1 MRAARVLG
9 FTALGLLAAALALLT
24 VAAVLMANLWS
35 EGVEFEGEYWGAMV
49 LAGVTGTLCALD
61 LFALVVA
68 LRGRRLLAHYRQER
82 ADWQEAR
89 QAQGSLLR
97 RRSYVTD

>member
-1 MRAARVLG
+1 VVRAARVLG

-24 VAAVLMANLWS
+24 AEAVLMANLWS
-35 EGVEFEGEYWGAMV
+35 DGLEFEGEYWGAMV

-68 LRGRRLLAHYRQER
+68 LRGRRLLALYRRER
-82 ADWQEAR
+82 ADWREVR
-89 QAQGSLLR
+89 EAQGSLIR
-97 RRSYVTD
+97 RR

>member
-68 LRGRRLLAHYRQER
+68 LRGRRLLAQYRQER
-82 ADWQEAR
+82 ADWREVR
-89 QAQGSLLR
+89 EAQGSLIR
-97 RRSYVTD
+97 RR